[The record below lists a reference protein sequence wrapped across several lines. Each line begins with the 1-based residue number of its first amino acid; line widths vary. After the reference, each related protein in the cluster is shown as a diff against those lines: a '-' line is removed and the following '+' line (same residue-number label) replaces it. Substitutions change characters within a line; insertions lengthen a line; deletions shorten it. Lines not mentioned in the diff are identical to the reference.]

1 MELPHNEPS
10 KIKMETIRK
19 RVDCRWLF
27 RQFSRFRKAT
37 SLSNLLVNFCIDPA
51 FSKWG
56 FAIEAAQRSKQARSV
71 LWITYPEIIG
81 QHRFP
86 YQEATYSADAISH
99 LVGLSRNRKLG
110 FRHGTSTGCALH
122 GQLSSSSLNALCEKV
137 SYDAITRYSALFCLK
152 LFWSSMKPADFRQS
166 ASCPNRNG

>member
-86 YQEATYSADAISH
+86 YQEATYSAEAISN
-99 LVGLSRNRKLG
+99 LIGYVAKPDSEIFAVKAGARKN
-110 FRHGTSTGCALH
+110 
-122 GQLSSSSLNALCEKV
+122 SSS
-137 SYDAITRYSALFCLK
+137 AILDCRLIVFGLLERFFPLMPCHVLGQT
-152 LFWSSMKPADFRQS
+152 
-166 ASCPNRNG
+166 